1 MSDKLNTV
9 KPLSSLLFRFERG
22 PGIAP
27 ALQVDSLPAEPQG
40 KPKDTGVGI
49 LFLFQQIF
57 LIQESN
63 RDLLHCRWILNQL
76 RDEGRPLFFSLKIDI
91 NTLTWSWSD
100 GKNKVRGH
108 RKIIM
113 SIPWQNVLD
122 REKSAS
128 EATQLWQKTSL
139 WQNNRGKDLI
149 WLAGKLLV
157 TKKKKSLWKLKPC
170 VLARSFPVT
179 GPQPLSSL
187 RQILYKLSHKGSPR
201 MLEKVPYPFSSRFL
215 QPRNQTGALQCRGL
229 RSDPCLGE

>member
-1 MSDKLNTV
+1 MVYTV
-9 KPLSSLLFRFERG
+9 HGILQARVLELVALPFSRGSSQPRIEPRS
-22 PGIAP
+22 P

-63 RDLLHCRWILNQL
+63 RDLLHCSWILYQL
-76 RDEGRPLFFSLKIDI
+76 CYEGRPLFFSLKIDI

-157 TKKKKSLWKLKPC
+157 TKKKKKKKKKSMETKTLCSGLLRRISNW
-170 VLARSFPVT
+170 
-179 GPQPLSSL
+179 GPWW
-187 RQILYKLSHKGSPR
+187 IGCHHG
-201 MLEKVPYPFSSRFL
+201 
-215 QPRNQTGALQCRGL
+215 QCFA
-229 RSDPCLGE
+229 

>member
-1 MSDKLNTV
+1 MVYTV
-9 KPLSSLLFRFERG
+9 HGILQARVLELVALPFSRGSSQPRIKPRS
-22 PGIAP
+22 P

-63 RDLLHCRWILNQL
+63 RDLLHCRWILYQL
-76 RDEGRPLFFSLKIDI
+76 RYEGRPLFFSLKIDI

-157 TKKKKSLWKLKPC
+157 TKKKKSLWTLKPC
-170 VLARSFPVT
+170 VLAYWGEFQTEVHDGLVVTMDNALPNFALFSPSF
-179 GPQPLSSL
+179 SFSL
-187 RQILYKLSHKGSPR
+187 D
-201 MLEKVPYPFSSRFL
+201 F
-215 QPRNQTGALQCRGL
+215 
-229 RSDPCLGE
+229 

>member
-1 MSDKLNTV
+1 MVYTV
-9 KPLSSLLFRFERG
+9 HGILQARVLELVALPFSRGSSQPRIESRS
-22 PGIAP
+22 P

-63 RDLLHCRWILNQL
+63 RDLLHCRWILHQL
-76 RDEGRPLFFSLKIDI
+76 RYEGRPPFFFSLKIDI
-91 NTLTWSWSD
+91 NTLTWSWSH
-100 GKNKVRGH
+100 GKNKVRGQ

-128 EATQLWQKTSL
+128 EATQLWQKASL
-139 WQNNRGKDLI
+139 WRSIRGKDLI

-157 TKKKKSLWKLKPC
+157 TKKKKKKKSMETKTLCSGL
-170 VLARSFPVT
+170 LRISNR
-179 GPQPLSSL
+179 GPWW
-187 RQILYKLSHKGSPR
+187 IGCHHG
-201 MLEKVPYPFSSRFL
+201 
-215 QPRNQTGALQCRGL
+215 QCFA
-229 RSDPCLGE
+229 